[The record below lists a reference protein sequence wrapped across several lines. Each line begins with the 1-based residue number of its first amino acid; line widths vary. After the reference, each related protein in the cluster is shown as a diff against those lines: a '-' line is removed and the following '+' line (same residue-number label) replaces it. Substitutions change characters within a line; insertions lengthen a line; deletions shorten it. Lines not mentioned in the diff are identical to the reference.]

1 MSERTKPHVH
11 PVDEAWLALSEE
23 TSIDPDIEI
32 VDSHIHLWHFSNP
45 PYYSDAYSRDAK
57 STGISASVYVD
68 CTMAYREDGPADLEP
83 VGEVEFANEQA
94 NISSQG
100 VSVAAGIIGWADLT
114 LGEAVGPVLDALES
128 AGGGH
133 FRGVRTRA
141 TYDPDPAAGYGA
153 NGIGPG
159 HILRDDFRNGV
170 EQLHARGHV
179 LDVYAFH
186 TQLGDVADLARAFP
200 DLPIILNH
208 IGGPLG
214 VGRYAEMADQVFAD
228 WAEGMAEVASCP
240 NVVVK
245 IGGFAISRIAIVPS
259 LKRERPFSS
268 LEISDF
274 CKPWVDH
281 CFAAFGAQRCMFGS
295 NFPVDK
301 VAMPMLT
308 LVNAM
313 KHLTEHLPDSDRQ
326 HFFASNARRIY
337 RI

>member
-1 MSERTKPHVH
+1 MAKHTKPHVH
-11 PVDEAWLALSEE
+11 PVDEAWLALSGENPIE
-23 TSIDPDIEI
+23 PDIDI
-32 VDSHIHLWHFSNP
+32 VDSHIHLWDFSDP
-45 PYYSDAYSRDAK
+45 PYYSDTYIRDAK
-57 STGISASVYVD
+57 SAGISTSIYVD
-68 CTMAYREDGPADLEP
+68 CTMAYRENGPAALEP
-83 VGEVEFANEQA
+83 VGEVEFACSQA
-94 NISSQG
+94 NASSQD

-114 LGEAVGPVLDALES
+114 LGNAAGPVLDALEI

-141 TYDPDPAAGYGA
+141 TYDPDPLAGYGA

-159 HILRDDFRNGV
+159 HILRDDYRQGV
-170 EQLHARGHV
+170 EQLHARGHA
-179 LDVYAFH
+179 LDIYAFH
-186 TQLGDVADLARAFP
+186 TQLHEVADLARAFP

-214 VGRYAEMADQVFAD
+214 VGRYADIGDQVFAD
-228 WAEGMAEVASCP
+228 WAAGMAEVATCP
-240 NVVVK
+240 NVLVK
-245 IGGFAISRIAIVPS
+245 IGGFAISRIAIVP
-259 LKRERPFSS
+259 LQKRERPYSS
-268 LEISDF
+268 VEVADL

-281 CFAAFGAQRCMFGS
+281 CLAIFGAQRCMFGS

-313 KHLTEHLPDSDRQ
+313 KHLTEHLPKSDRL

-337 RI
+337 KI